1 MKAEVKIPRGW
12 RRLNPE
18 EEIKKGDRYIDFSK
32 EAWLHSTTGIGLL
45 PGHLNPSIYI
55 RKAGEARSAPERSEG
70 SKPSEADFDSEGK
83 YDPSRMPPER
93 SLEGLAPAREWV
105 LMVESETG
113 HIACGWKEWPKGV
126 HSEPMSGCK
135 YIRVREVLPVS
146 PSLEAPK
153 ASEADWDSVFEAMQ
167 AGHER
172 SIKKQWP
179 LYQRAHEAYRRLRN
193 ASQDPAPAV
202 QGAPTEA
209 GMSHEVRDGLR
220 LILRSYIYTNHGAI
234 GAAKEWIE
242 SILSAQRGE
251 GGEKKPT
258 PEAGGAQDGEADLV
272 ALVHA
277 YGESI
282 RDFHTDPKGLRGSC
296 AGNVMKAEADLIAAL
311 GRLRSH
317 PHEVRP

>member
-1 MKAEVKIPRGW
+1 MNEQ
-12 RRLNPE
+12 N
-18 EEIKKGDRYIDFSK
+18 
-32 EAWLHSTTGIGLL
+32 T
-45 PGHLNPSIYI
+45 
-55 RKAGEARSAPERSEG
+55 EARSAPERSEG
-70 SKPSEADFDSEGK
+70 PQSSSPVT
-83 YDPSRMPPER
+83 PELPKG

-113 HIACGWKEWPKGV
+113 HIACGCKEWPKGV

-202 QGAPTEA
+202 QG
-209 GMSHEVRDGLR
+209 
-220 LILRSYIYTNHGAI
+220 GA
-234 GAAKEWIE
+234 
-242 SILSAQRGE
+242 SE
-251 GGEKKPT
+251 G
-258 PEAGGAQDGEADLV
+258 
-272 ALVHA
+272 
-277 YGESI
+277 
-282 RDFHTDPKGLRGSC
+282 
-296 AGNVMKAEADLIAAL
+296 
-311 GRLRSH
+311 
-317 PHEVRP
+317 